1 MKQIHVWRNHI
12 RIAHLDLVIVRS
24 SSQTLEG
31 QLIALTRLGLDTGPS
46 NVEFHDDIPAV

>member
-24 SSQTLEG
+24 SKQTLEG
-31 QLIALTRLGLDTGPS
+31 ELTALTRLGLDTGPG
-46 NVEFHDDIPAV
+46 NVELHDEVGAN